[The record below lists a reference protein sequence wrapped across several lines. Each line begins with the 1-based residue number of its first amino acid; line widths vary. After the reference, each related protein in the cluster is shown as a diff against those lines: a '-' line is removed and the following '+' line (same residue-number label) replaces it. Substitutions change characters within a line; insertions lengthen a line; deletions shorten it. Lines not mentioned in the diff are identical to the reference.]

1 MSNLG
6 LRLALKEL
14 GIQHLMAPVGDR
26 YVLQQMNTNGA
37 VIGGEDSGHMI
48 FLDQH
53 TTGDGMLTAL
63 RLIQTMGEENKS
75 LSELSRIMTVFPQVL
90 LNIDVQD
97 KPPIEDVPQIMA
109 AIRSVED
116 CLGEKG
122 RVLVRYSG
130 TQPLC
135 RVMVEGPEENETRRY
150 CQQIADTVKATLG
163 K

>member
-1 MSNLG
+1 M
-6 LRLALKEL
+6 LK
-14 GIQHLMAPVGDR
+14 GI
-26 YVLQQMNTNGA
+26 
-37 VIGGEDSGHMI
+37 
-48 FLDQH
+48 
-53 TTGDGMLTAL
+53 
-63 RLIQTMGEENKS
+63 RLIQTMCEEKKP
-75 LSELSRIMTVFPQVL
+75 LSELSRVMTVFPQVL

-150 CQQIADTVKATLG
+150 CQQIADVVKTTLG
-163 K
+163 E